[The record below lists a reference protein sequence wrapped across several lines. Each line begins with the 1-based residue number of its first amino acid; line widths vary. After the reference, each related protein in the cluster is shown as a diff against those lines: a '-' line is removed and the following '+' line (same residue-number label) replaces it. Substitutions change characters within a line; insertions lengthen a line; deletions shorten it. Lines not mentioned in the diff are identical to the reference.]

1 MPFDAAD
8 FDPHA
13 AAALP
18 RGMVAGLIDGA
29 QDPDVAL
36 AAGNPDRLLAFL
48 YVAPRECE
56 AVDALLAA

>member
-13 AAALP
+13 TAALP
-18 RGMVAGLIDGA
+18 RGLIAGLIDA
-29 QDPDVAL
+29 ATDPEAAL
-36 AAGNPDRLLAFL
+36 ATSNPDRLLAFL